1 MTTVQTDTADE
12 IELVVRWL
20 RTQAKLLPSGAR
32 ICIYLA
38 DEIERGAHLNQHG
51 AELAG
56 DVLATVP
63 AADPDRVLLAGVV
76 NKTCDLFA
84 VHPRDL
90 LGDYRYRFLIPARF
104 ALYAALEGAGW
115 SRRRTGRALGKDHS
129 TLRNGA
135 ERAADM
141 ARRDPKYAKKLAAIT
156 AVVKEQMT

>member
-12 IELVVRWL
+12 VELVVQWL

-32 ICIYLA
+32 ICVYLA
-38 DEIERGAHLNQHG
+38 NEIERGAHLNQHA
-51 AELAG
+51 AELAD

-63 AADPDRVLLAGVV
+63 AADPDRVLLVGVV
-76 NKTCDLFA
+76 NKACDLFG

-90 LGDYRYRFLIPARF
+90 LGPYRFGFLLPARF

-115 SRRRTGRALGKDHS
+115 SRRRAGRALGRDHS
-129 TLRNGA
+129 TLRHGVY
-135 ERAADM
+135 RAADM
-141 ARRDPKYAKKLAAIT
+141 ARRDQKYAKKLAAIT

>member
-12 IELVVRWL
+12 IELVVQWL

-115 SRRRTGRALGKDHS
+115 TRRRAGRALGRDHS
-129 TLRNGA
+129 TLRHGVY
-135 ERAADM
+135 RAADM